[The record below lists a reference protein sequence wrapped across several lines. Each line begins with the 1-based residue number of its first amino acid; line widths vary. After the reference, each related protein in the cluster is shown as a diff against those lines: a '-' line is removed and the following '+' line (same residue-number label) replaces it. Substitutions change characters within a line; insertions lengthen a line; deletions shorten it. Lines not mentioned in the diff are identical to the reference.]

1 VGGDVDF
8 VTDRALVATLLVDI
22 ERSTAVDRIAFGFAD
37 IKDLLFRD
45 RLLASYV
52 EMINEVF
59 DGIDIIEA
67 IRGRAFQ
74 SFAGTADQ

>member
-1 VGGDVDF
+1 
-8 VTDRALVATLLVDI
+8 LLGTVLADI
-22 ERSTAVDRIAFGFAD
+22 KGSTAVDRMPFGFAD

-45 RLLASYV
+45 GLLASYV
-52 EMINEVF
+52 EMIDKVF